1 MDPMLHGTEIIL
13 VLLFMMALISLLAR
27 RTTIPSPIMMTL
39 AGLGCSMLPFIPEIR
54 LNPEQ
59 VFLLFLPPLL
69 YTSGTSTSW
78 RDFRMHM
85 RAIVTLATGLV
96 VATSIAIA
104 TAAMYTIPGMTW
116 PMALLLGAIISPP
129 DAVAVTAIAKR
140 LNLPKRIVVILEGES
155 LMNDATSLV
164 LFKLAL
170 SIILSGVFSWNTSI
184 TEFVQM
190 AGGGIIGGILIGFLA
205 VKLRKPIDDSSV
217 EVVLSLLTPYAAY
230 LAAEYMHCS
239 GILSVVACGL
249 YVGWHLP
256 TITSSQS
263 RLVTYTIWE
272 VVNFILNNVIFLLIG
287 LQLTHIWDEMGEYS
301 PQDLILY
308 ALITTTA
315 MIAIRVVWVYFG
327 AYTPHL
333 ISKRVREQE
342 IKPPVNWV
350 LFVGWAGMRG
360 VVSLA
365 AAMAIPLTLNDG
377 TPFPHRDLILFLT
390 FVAIIVTIVLQGLS
404 LGYVAKL
411 LKIPKDDSETME
423 ERSARHHI
431 TATALQ
437 YLQIFKDSDYHHPTA
452 IEALQTDY
460 SLRLN
465 ALDKRDGSPYLGCIQ
480 SHHDLRHDLINL
492 QRQEILNLRNSKK
505 IGDEVMRKLI
515 RELDF
520 EEMHHRTLV

>member
-1 MDPMLHGTEIIL
+1 MGHMLHSTEIVL
-13 VLLFMMALISLLAR
+13 TLLFIMALISLFSKLVS
-27 RTTIPSPIMMTL
+27 IPSPIMMTL
-39 AGLGCSMLPFIPEIR
+39 AGLGLSMIPAMPEIK
-54 LNPEQ
+54 LNPDQ

-69 YTSGTSTSW
+69 YTSGASTSW
-78 RDFRMHM
+78 RDFRLHM

-96 VATSIAIA
+96 IATSIAIA
-104 TAAMYTIPGMTW
+104 ATAMYTIPGMTW
-116 PMALLLGAIISPP
+116 PLALLLGAIISPP

-170 SIILSGVFSWNTSI
+170 SIILSGVFSWNTSV

-190 AGGGIIGGILIGFLA
+190 AGGGIAAGILIGFLA
-205 VKLRKPIDDSSV
+205 VKLRMPIDDPSV

-230 LAAEYMHCS
+230 LAAEFMHCS

-256 TITSSQS
+256 SITSSQS
-263 RLVTYTIWE
+263 RLVSYTIWE
-272 VVNFILNNVIFLLIG
+272 VISFILNNVIFLLIG
-287 LQLTHIWDEMGEYS
+287 LQLMHIVESIQMYRTE
-301 PQDLILY
+301 DLVLY
-308 ALITTTA
+308 TAITSLT
-315 MIAIRVVWVYFG
+315 MIAVRVVWVYFG

-333 ISKRVREQE
+333 LSKRVREQE
-342 IKPPVNWV
+342 TKPPANWV

-365 AAMAIPLTLNDG
+365 AAMAIPVTLNDG
-377 TPFPHRDLILFLT
+377 TPFPYRDLILFIT
-390 FVAIIVTIVLQGLS
+390 FVAIIITIVIQGLS
-404 LGYVAKL
+404 LGYIAKL
-411 LKIPKDDSETME
+411 LKIPKDESETME
-423 ERSARHHI
+423 ERAARHHI

-437 YLQIFKDSDYHHPTA
+437 YLKIFEGSDYHHPTA

-465 ALDKRDGSPYLGCIQ
+465 ALDNRDSSPYLSCIQ
-480 SHHDLRHDLINL
+480 SHQDLRRDLINL
-492 QRQEILNLRNSKK
+492 QRQELLNLRRNKK

-520 EEMHHRTLV
+520 EEMHQRSPV